1 MRKTNQYILGICLSA
16 LAFTSCKDFLDRSP
30 ISTPTTGSFLNTE
43 GEMNGALTGLYQ
55 SAYWNSGSV
64 PYQVTFDHWTDFGVE
79 RAPGMAAGIYDTY
92 DGNVLNIWS
101 FCYTMIQR
109 ANTLLDGMVVGKDKV
124 AADTYNRI
132 QAEARTLRVFA
143 YFHLVNMYGD
153 VPLITKVLKPS
164 EYNPTRTPKAEVVKF
179 MLDELDE
186 CAKVLKYTSADR
198 GRLTKGVVLGL
209 KARIALYDG
218 QFDVAAKAAKLVI
231 DEGGYGLNPKF
242 QDLFTRSGQNMNANK
257 EIMFELMFADAAAN
271 SLNYLALGQG
281 SRNLG
286 AQSGKFPTQR
296 LVDLFEDKNGKR
308 IDESTIY
315 DPAHPS
321 KNRDSRLRWTV
332 MMTGDTITLYGSG
345 NAPRR
350 CVFDVY
356 NAKTDFYNFTTNT
369 WAAGDNQDLTNA
381 YGPAKSG
388 VGYLWAKYT
397 FTDEDITKA
406 RVSWVFMRYA
416 EILLTY
422 AEAKIELGQ
431 LDGTVTDAINKV
443 RLRSNMPVVDAG
455 IVGNQDK
462 MRQLVRR
469 ERGAELALEGF
480 RWFDIRRWKIAEL
493 VMPGKVYG
501 AAKTLA
507 DAPAVPNF
515 KKSAITDVNNIPDYS
530 ATASKLM
537 SRDERVFLPRHYL
550 FPIPQNER
558 NLNKNLSTNLGW
570 E

>member
-1 MRKTNQYILGICLSA
+1 MRKTNLYILGICLSA
-16 LAFTSCKDFLDRSP
+16 LAFTSCKDFLDRTP

-79 RAPGMAAGIYDTY
+79 RAPGLAAGIYDTY
-92 DGNVLNIWS
+92 DGNVLNIWKFS
-101 FCYTMIQR
+101 YIMIQR
-109 ANTLLDGMVVGKDKV
+109 ANTLLDGMVVGKNNV
-124 AADTYNRI
+124 AADTYERI
-132 QAEARTLRVFA
+132 RAEARTLRVFA

-153 VPLITKVLKPS
+153 VPLITKVLTPAEYKPL
-164 EYNPTRTPKAEVVKF
+164 RTPKAEVVKF
-179 MLDELDE
+179 MLDELDS
-186 CAKVLKYTSADR
+186 CAKVLKYASPSR
-198 GRLTKGVVLGL
+198 GCLTKGVVLGL
-209 KARIALYDG
+209 KARIALFDG
-218 QFDVAAKAAKLVI
+218 QYQVAAEAAGEVI
-231 DEGGYGLNPKF
+231 REGGYGLNPKF
-242 QDLFTRSGQNMNANK
+242 QDLFTRSGQTANAGK

-296 LVDLFEDKNGKR
+296 LVDLFEDKEGKR

-321 KNRDSRLRWTV
+321 RNRDSRLRWTV

-356 NAKTDFYNFTTNT
+356 NTQTNFYNFTTNT
-369 WAAGDNQDLTNA
+369 WAAGDNQDLSSP

-406 RVSWVFMRYA
+406 RVSWIFMRYA

-422 AEAKIELGQ
+422 AEAKIEMGQ
-431 LDGTVTDAINKV
+431 LDATVTDAINKV
-443 RLRSNMPVVDAG
+443 RNRSGMPDVAAAVAG
-455 IVGNQDK
+455 DVNK

-469 ERGAELALEGF
+469 ERGVELALEGF

-501 AAKTLA
+501 AAKTQA
-507 DAPAVPNF
+507 DPLGKPNF
-515 KKSAITDVNNIPDYS
+515 KKSAVTDLNNIPDYTS
-530 ATASKLM
+530 EANKIM
-537 SRDERVFLPRHYL
+537 SRDDRAFLPRHYL
-550 FPIPQNER
+550 FPIPQQER
-558 NLNKNLSTNLGW
+558 NLNDKLTTNPGW